1 MTSFA
6 RQVLFF
12 LVVMAMPVA
21 SYFLVF
27 APQNREI
34 DKAKKEIEQ
43 KQEMLAK
50 LRQATSQ
57 SEDLQKAN
65 ETVQKQ
71 IQAIRANLPS
81 TKEMDNVLRQ
91 VSGIASEA
99 DLRIPTFKKQQQTL
113 PAGLAME
120 QPIDVEFVGD
130 FDGFYQFLLDLEQL
144 PRITRIT
151 DLKLV
156 RNQKVDGEMKAT
168 MTLSIYYERGE
179 DGGTAQ

>member
-12 LVVMAMPVA
+12 LVILAMPVA
-21 SYFLVF
+21 SFFLVF
-27 APQNREI
+27 KPQNNEI
-34 DKAKKEIEQ
+34 EKAKKEIEQ
-43 KQEMLAK
+43 KQAMLEK
-50 LRQATSQ
+50 LREATRQ
-57 SEDLQKAN
+57 TADLQRAN
-65 ETVQKQ
+65 EEVQKN

-91 VSGIASEA
+91 VSGLAGRA
-99 DLRIPTFKKQQQTL
+99 DLRIPTFKKQSQQMQ
-113 PAGLAME
+113 AGLAME

-144 PRITRIT
+144 QRITRIT

-156 RNQKVDGEMKAT
+156 RSQKVDGEMKAT
-168 MTLSIYYERGE
+168 MTLSIYYEKE
-179 DGGTAQ
+179 DAGAAQ